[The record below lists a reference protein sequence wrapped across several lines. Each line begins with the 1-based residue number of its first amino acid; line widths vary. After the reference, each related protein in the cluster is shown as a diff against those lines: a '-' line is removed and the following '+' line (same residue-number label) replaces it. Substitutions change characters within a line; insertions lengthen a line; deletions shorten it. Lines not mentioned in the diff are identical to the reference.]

1 MGDDTIPLK
10 KNKTQLQMN
19 QATDR
24 SNEPKKSM
32 VSQNEMNRE
41 SVKSKRSLQTV
52 EEFIAAQFGMQFTEL
67 VLLLSAEQQAEV
79 NQDEGLQSQSQ
90 VQDRKMI
97 LKRSKRF

>member
-1 MGDDTIPLK
+1 
-10 KNKTQLQMN
+10 MN

-67 VLLLSAEQQAEV
+67 VLLLSAE
-79 NQDEGLQSQSQ
+79 
-90 VQDRKMI
+90 
-97 LKRSKRF
+97 

>member
-1 MGDDTIPLK
+1 
-10 KNKTQLQMN
+10 MN

-32 VSQNEMNRE
+32 VSLNEMNRE

-67 VLLLSAEQQAEV
+67 VLLLSAE
-79 NQDEGLQSQSQ
+79 
-90 VQDRKMI
+90 
-97 LKRSKRF
+97 